1 MTAPTDPVT
10 IDHAARRRIG
20 SLEVSPLGLG
30 CMGMSF
36 AYGDADQDEAAAT
49 LHHALDVGVNL
60 LDTADM
66 YGSGANERLLST
78 VLADRR
84 DEIVLATKFGIVVDP
99 ETGYPTGQ
107 VDGSPE
113 YVRAAVDASL
123 RRLGVYVIDLY
134 YLHRVDPTR
143 PIEETVGAMA
153 DLVAAGKVRELGLSE
168 ANADTLRRAAAV
180 HPIAAL
186 QSEWSLFSRDVEDSD
201 VPAAREVG
209 AAVVPYSPL
218 GRGMLTGS
226 AAAIRVGADDFR
238 STLPR
243 WQADNLEH
251 NLALVDEIRSVATE
265 VDAGPG
271 QVALA
276 WLLAQGDDVVPIPG
290 TKRVRYLDENLGA
303 VQLELSDD
311 HLRRLSALR
320 PAGDRYPDMDW
331 VAGRSS

>member
-1 MTAPTDPVT
+1 MTASTDST
-10 IDHAARRRIG
+10 TANRRRIG

-36 AYGDADQDEAAAT
+36 AYGEADQDEARAT

-60 LDTADM
+60 LDTADV
-66 YGSGANERLLST
+66 YGAGANEELLAG

-84 DEIVLATKFGIVVDP
+84 DDVVLATKFGIVLDP
-99 ETGYPTGQ
+99 ETGYPNGE
-107 VDGSPE
+107 VDGSPA
-113 YVRAAVDASL
+113 YVRSAVDASL
-123 RRLGVYVIDLY
+123 RRLGVDTIDLY
-134 YLHRVDPTR
+134 YLHRVDPKL

-153 DLVAAGKVRELGLSE
+153 ELVTAGKVRELGISE

-186 QSEWSLFSRDVEDSD
+186 QSEWSLFSRDVESSD
-201 VPAAREVG
+201 VVAARELGVTM
-209 AAVVPYSPL
+209 VPYSPL

-226 AAAIRVGADDFR
+226 AAAVQVSDGDFR

-243 WQADNLEH
+243 WQAENLDH
-251 NLALVDEIRSVATE
+251 NLALVDEIRAVATE
-265 VDAGPG
+265 VDATPG

-276 WLLAQGDDVVPIPG
+276 WLLAQGGDVVPIPG
-290 TKRVRYLDENLGA
+290 TKRTRYLDENLGA
-303 VQLELSDD
+303 LSVELSSDQLE
-311 HLRRLSALR
+311 RLSTLR